1 MMRSRSKHWIAAAGL
16 VFALVGCNR
25 ARAQSAMTSS
35 SVSAPVGAHQSANEA
50 PAAENAGSP
59 HEAAPAAPVAG
70 VPAVTFGT
78 ALAPAT
84 NGLADATF
92 AAGCFWC
99 VEASFEGV
107 RGVRAVVSGYTGGP
121 EERPT
126 YEQVCDHATGH
137 AEAVRVIYDPREVS
151 YPQLL
156 AVFWRI
162 HDPTTRDQSFFDM
175 GHQYR
180 SGIYVHSAEQRA
192 AAEASKR
199 ALESEHK
206 YSRPIVTEIADAAA
220 FWPAEDYHQDYHHTH
235 PTEYW
240 RYRRGSGRDAYIEE
254 TWGAGALQTAQRH

>member
-1 MMRSRSKHWIAAAGL
+1 MTLGRSLLVSLGLLLSLSQCSRAPRAGAT
-16 VFALVGCNR
+16 V
-25 ARAQSAMTSS
+25 SS
-35 SVSAPVGAHQSANEA
+35 STVSAPVGAHQSTS
-50 PAAENAGSP
+50 ENTAQARADEHGPTSP
-59 HEAAPAAPVAG
+59 VRG
-70 VPAVTFGT
+70 VPTVTFGV
-78 ALAPAT
+78 ALASAT
-84 NGLADATF
+84 DGLADATF

-107 RGVRAVVSGYTGGP
+107 RGVRAVISGYTGGP

-162 HDPTTRDQSFFDM
+162 HDPTTRDQSFYDR

-180 SGIYVHSAEQRA
+180 SAIFVHDAEQRA
-192 AAEASKR
+192 QAIASQR
-199 ALESEHK
+199 ALENAHK
-206 YSRPIVTEIADAAA
+206 YSSAITTEIADAAA

-235 PTEYW
+235 PVEYW
-240 RYRRGSGRDAYIEE
+240 RYRRGSGRDDYITE
-254 TWGAGALQTAQRH
+254 TWGEGALQSAQRHE

>member
-1 MMRSRSKHWIAAAGL
+1 MSIGRTVLISL
-16 VFALVGCNR
+16 ALVSSLSHC
-25 ARAQSAMTSS
+25 ARTPRSNTASVQSST
-35 SVSAPVGAHQSANEA
+35 VSAPVGAHQSTHENPAQTQEHA
-50 PAAENAGSP
+50 PAPNA
-59 HEAAPAAPVAG
+59 AALRG
-70 VPAVTFGT
+70 VPSVTFGV
-78 ALAPAT
+78 ALASPT
-84 NGLADATF
+84 EGLAEATF

-99 VEASFEGV
+99 VEASFEPV
-107 RGVRAVVSGYTGGP
+107 RGVRAVISGYTGGP

-162 HDPTTRDQSFFDM
+162 HDPTTRDQSFYDQ

-180 SGIYVHSAEQRA
+180 SAIFVHGAEQRA
-192 AAEASKR
+192 QAVASQR
-199 ALESEHK
+199 ELENAHK
-206 YSRPIVTEIADAAA
+206 YSRAITTEIANAAA

-240 RYRRGSGRDAYIEE
+240 RYRRGSGRDDYIAE
-254 TWGAGALQTAQRH
+254 TWGAGALQAAQRHE